1 MNPYVPGV
9 TSSTKD
15 NAKLLEKV
23 KSDFKRTITQNKY
36 QSKYQGINRLFFF
49 SFEDKEQRKS
59 YKRYYF
65 PTVEIKNYNILIDGQ
80 NFLDQPVRNN
90 LITYD
95 SNSITAD

>member
-49 SFEDKEQRKS
+49 FIWRQRTK
-59 YKRYYF
+59 KKLQTILF
-65 PTVEIKNYNILIDGQ
+65 PDC
-80 NFLDQPVRNN
+80 RNKK
-90 LITYD
+90 L
-95 SNSITAD
+95 